1 MAGPRQLLQRAY
13 VLHHHPYR
21 DSSALVE
28 IFSEH
33 HGRVGLVARGV
44 RGRRNP
50 RQALLQPFT
59 PLLLSWSGRG
69 DLMTLVDVEAEAP
82 NTMLQGMVLMSGFY
96 VNELLLRLLRRRDP
110 HPRLFLYYDQLLQRL
125 ARLEGDN
132 SPELA
137 VALRLF
143 EKVLLDE
150 IGYGLALACDG
161 LGEAIEADRFYRYS
175 SEQGAVAVQ
184 PSEPGAIPGRALL
197 ALAAGELD
205 GEAAQAVRR
214 LLRRALDQQL
224 GEAPLKSRQML
235 LEMQRMTHERD

>member
-1 MAGPRQLLQRAY
+1 MLQRAY

-21 DSSALVE
+21 DTSALVE

-44 RGRRNP
+44 RGQRSR

-59 PLLLSWSGRG
+59 PLLVSWSGRG
-69 DLMTLVDVEAEAP
+69 ELMTLVDVEAEAP
-82 NTMLQGMVLMSGFY
+82 NAMLQGTVLMSGFY
-96 VNELLLRLLRRRDP
+96 VNELLLRLLRRHDP
-110 HPRLFLYYDQLLQRL
+110 HPQLFIYYDQLLQRL
-125 ARLEGDN
+125 SRLGGDRP
-132 SPELA
+132 PELP

-143 EKVLLDE
+143 EKLLLDE
-150 IGYGLALACDG
+150 IGYGLALEVDCR
-161 LGEAIEADRFYRYS
+161 GEALDADTSYRYS
-175 SEQGAVAVQ
+175 TEQGPIPVS
-184 PSEPGAIPGRALL
+184 PTEPEAIPGRALL

-205 GEAAQAVRR
+205 GEAARVVRP

-224 GEAPLKSRQML
+224 GAAPLKSRQML

>member
-1 MAGPRQLLQRAY
+1 MAGHRQLLQRAY

-69 DLMTLVDVEAEAP
+69 ELMTLVDVEAEAP
-82 NTMLQGMVLMSGFY
+82 NAMLQGMVLMSGFY
-96 VNELLLRLLRRRDP
+96 VNELLLRLLRRHDP
-110 HPRLFLYYDQLLQRL
+110 HPQLFLYYDQLLQRL

-132 SPELA
+132 PPELA
-137 VALRLF
+137 IALRLF

-150 IGYGLALACDG
+150 IGYGLVLACDG
-161 LGEAIEADRFYRYS
+161 LG
-175 SEQGAVAVQ
+175 GA
-184 PSEPGAIPGRALL
+184 PWLFSPRSRGRSP
-197 ALAAGELD
+197 AGHCW
-205 GEAAQAVRR
+205 RW
-214 LLRRALDQQL
+214 RRASLM
-224 GEAPLKSRQML
+224 AKRPR
-235 LEMQRMTHERD
+235 R